1 MSSMFFCNGSVH
13 ESVSNDSFDNVD
25 SEDLIVAFFRI
36 SLDLTSYYQITSD
49 KTVKTHTKSDPM
61 NADVDMPSEQSGLNK
76 QGQQHQS
83 IENNKTAATLP
94 MLKSRRMQE
103 KLSLEQEFLK
113 LFLIWILL
121 FF

>member
-1 MSSMFFCNGSVH
+1 MSTVFLWNGSVH
-13 ESVSNDSFDNVD
+13 KSVSNDSFDNVD
-25 SEDLIVAFFRI
+25 NEDLIVDFTRI

-49 KTVKTHTKSDPM
+49 KTVKTDTIFDHM

-83 IENNKTAATLP
+83 IENNKTAAILP

-113 LFLIWILL
+113 LFLV
-121 FF
+121 